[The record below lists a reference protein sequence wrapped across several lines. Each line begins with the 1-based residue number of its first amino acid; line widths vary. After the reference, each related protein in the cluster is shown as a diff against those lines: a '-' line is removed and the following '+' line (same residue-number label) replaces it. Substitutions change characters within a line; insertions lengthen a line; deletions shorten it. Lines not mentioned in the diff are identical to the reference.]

1 VRASRGRVDAA
12 GNVVTYAGALG
23 QAGTADGPIATAR
36 LTNPTGVAFGA
47 DGALFIAD
55 RGSIRRVSP
64 DGASISTVY
73 TPVGAAAGSYLAVD
87 SDGTIYFGGS
97 SGGLFAR
104 GLYSLAA
111 GASTATLLVGYD
123 SAGPVLGS
131 MPAARVNDIDALTL
145 AGPKQLV
152 VLTGGQIVK
161 VTLP

>member
-1 VRASRGRVDAA
+1 M
-12 GNVVTYAGALG
+12 
-23 QAGTADGPIATAR
+23 
-36 LTNPTGVAFGA
+36 
-47 DGALFIAD
+47 
-55 RGSIRRVSP
+55 
-64 DGASISTVY
+64 
-73 TPVGAAAGSYLAVD
+73 D

-104 GLYSLAA
+104 GLYSLAP

-131 MPAARVNDIDALTL
+131 VPAARVNDIDALTL